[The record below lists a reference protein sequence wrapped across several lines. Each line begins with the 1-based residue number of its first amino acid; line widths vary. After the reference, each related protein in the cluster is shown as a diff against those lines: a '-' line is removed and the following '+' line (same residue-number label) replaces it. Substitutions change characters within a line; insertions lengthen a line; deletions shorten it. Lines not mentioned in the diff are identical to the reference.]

1 MNRMAL
7 LGLFILGAMGILFAG
22 VFIIG
27 NQQRMFT
34 HSYRLRAEFPTVSGL
49 LSGAEVRLGGVR
61 KGTVDEIR
69 LPDHPGGKVLVT
81 VSLDSSTRNL
91 VKQDSMAAIET
102 EGLLGNKYL
111 AVSFGSPEA
120 PGVKDWD
127 TIASQVPLDISDLF
141 KKTSAIMDTTQST
154 MKHFEATS
162 EHISTITARVD
173 HGDGTIGALLKE
185 RALYNQ
191 LTAATTDIA
200 ATSGEARKTVAQA
213 RIGVTAFTENME
225 ALKQNILFR
234 GYFKDRGYLDAAD
247 LTKWEIGEMPG
258 AAPLKTFTFSAEDL
272 FEKPGTARLKD
283 KKRLDEVG
291 AYLEANPFGLV
302 IVQAFSSLAGEQDA
316 NLVLTQAQAMVVRNY
331 LADTFKLD
339 VAKLRTMG
347 MGEGKTAQPDRSH
360 RIEISVYA
368 QASGTSQGK
377 TGASAS
383 PRESQPSK

>member
-1 MNRMAL
+1 MAL
-7 LGLFILGAMGILFAG
+7 LGLFILTAMAILFAG
-22 VFIIG
+22 VFVIG

-69 LPDHPGGKVLVT
+69 LPDRPGGKVLVT
-81 VSLDSSTRNL
+81 LSLDSSTRNL

-127 TIASQVPLDISDLF
+127 TIASQAPLDISDLF

-154 MKHFEATS
+154 MKHFETTS
-162 EHISTITARVD
+162 EHIATITARVD

-247 LTKWEIGEMPG
+247 LTKWDIGEMPM
-258 AAPLKTFTFSAEDL
+258 AAPLKTFHFSAEDL
-272 FEKPGTARLKD
+272 FEKSGTAKLKD
-283 KKRLDEVG
+283 KKHLDEVG
-291 AYLEANPFGLV
+291 AYLEAHPFSLV
-302 IVQAFSSLAGEQDA
+302 IVQAFSSQAGGHEE
-316 NLVLTQAQAMVVRNY
+316 NLVLTQAQAMVLRNY
-331 LADTFKLD
+331 LAEKFKLD
-339 VAKLRTMG
+339 DTKLRTMG
-347 MGEGKTAQPDRSH
+347 MGEVKTTQPDRTS

-368 QASGTSQGK
+368 PATELPLGK
-377 TGASAS
+377 TAASAT
-383 PRESQPSK
+383 PREPQPSK